1 MSLIDLA
8 QKIATPDQR
17 ARRQALLEYLPV
29 FIHRRQRFSE
39 NGHELYPENIIV
51 PAQRDEPVLVLGA
64 HYDSVPGSPGAN
76 DNAAAV
82 AILLHLLRSNY
93 GFNTPLEFAFFDMEE
108 AHLVGSRTYAG
119 STNKQHIKAM
129 INLDVCGVGDTLLV
143 AAGPHALGTPF
154 QVAAQRAV
162 EDAGFPAQMIAMLPP
177 SDDLA
182 FEQHHIPTLSIC
194 IVPRVDVPLMAGF
207 AGAMHSQ
214 STPVQLP
221 SVIDTMHN
229 RSRDTVDVLDENA
242 MWNVTHFVLS
252 LIGHIK
258 TLTRS

>member
-8 QKIATPDQR
+8 LKIAMPDQR
-17 ARRQALLEYLPV
+17 ARRQAVLDSLPV
-29 FIHRRQRFSE
+29 FVHRRQRFSD
-39 NGHELYPENIIV
+39 NGHEHYPENIIV
-51 PAQRDEPVLVLGA
+51 PSPRDEPALILGA

-76 DNAAAV
+76 DNAAGV

-93 GFNTPLEFAFFDMEE
+93 GFNIPLEYVFFDMEE
-108 AHLVGSRTYAG
+108 AHLVGSRMYAA
-119 STNKQHIKAM
+119 TTPKQHIKAM

-143 AAGPHALGTPF
+143 AAGHHALGSPF
-154 QVAAQRAV
+154 HVAAQRAID
-162 EDAGFPAQMIAMLPP
+162 DADFPAQMIDMLPP

-182 FEQHHIPTLSIC
+182 FEQQHLPSLSVC
-194 IVPRVDVPLMAGF
+194 IVPHADVPLMQGF

-221 SVIDTMHN
+221 SVIETMHN

-242 MWNVTHFVLS
+242 MWNVTHFILS

-258 TLTRS
+258 ALTQR